1 MREKYVG
8 EGCAVIRLIV
18 SDMDDTLL
26 DPKGNVT
33 ERTLSAL
40 QAAIKAGA
48 LVTFASGRM
57 VESATGWAH
66 QLGVNAPL
74 ILYNGGLVYD
84 LETKKTIS
92 RIELPEEI
100 ARAVLRFGEQMG
112 VYMQVYPGE
121 NYYCVE
127 KNRFTENYA
136 NRVRV
141 EACEIPKGQKLSE
154 WIDSG
159 QMKLLVIGDA
169 EDMPQVLDAFR
180 AEFPDCGVEFFMSRP
195 MYLEAVSESVN
206 KGSALRAL
214 AESLGIAPDE
224 ILAFGDGEND
234 ITMLEYAGHSYAVAN
249 AREDVIE
256 KAKFTA
262 PSNAED
268 GVAQVIEKYLAEGK
282 IGRG

>member
-1 MREKYVG
+1 M
-8 EGCAVIRLIV
+8 IRLIV

-26 DPKGNVT
+26 TPKGDVSP
-33 ERTLSAL
+33 RTLAAL
-40 QAAIKAGA
+40 QAAIEAGA

-100 ARAVLRFGEQMG
+100 ARAVLKFGEEMG
-112 VYMQVYPGE
+112 VYMQAYPGE

-127 KNRFTENYA
+127 TNRFTENYA

-141 EACEIPKGQKLSE
+141 QACEIPKGQKLSE

-169 EDMPQVLDAFR
+169 EDMPPVLDAFR
-180 AEFPDCGVEFFMSRP
+180 KKFPDCGVEFFMSRP
-195 MYLEAVSESVN
+195 MYLEAVAKEVN

-214 AESLGIAPDE
+214 AESLDIAPDE

>member
-1 MREKYVG
+1 M
-8 EGCAVIRLIV
+8 IRLIV

-26 DPKGNVT
+26 SPGGDVT
-33 ERTLSAL
+33 ERTLAAL
-40 QAAIKAGA
+40 QAAIRAGA

-57 VESATGWAH
+57 VESATGWAR

-92 RIELPEEI
+92 RIELPEET
-100 ARAVLRFGEQMG
+100 ARAVLKFGEQLG
-112 VYMQVYPGE
+112 VYMQAYPGE

-127 KNRFTENYA
+127 KNRFTANYA

-141 EACEIPKGQKLSE
+141 DACEIPKGEKLSD
-154 WIDSG
+154 WISSG

-169 EDMPQVLDAFR
+169 GDMPPVLEKFR
-180 AEFPDCGVEFFMSRP
+180 KQFPDCGVEFFMSRP
-195 MYLEAVSESVN
+195 MYLEAVAEAVN

-214 AESLGIAPDE
+214 AESLDIAPDE

-249 AREDVIE
+249 AREDVLE
-256 KAKFTA
+256 KAKYIA

-282 IGRG
+282 VGRG

>member
-1 MREKYVG
+1 M
-8 EGCAVIRLIV
+8 IRLIV

-26 DPKGNVT
+26 TPKGDVSP
-33 ERTLSAL
+33 RTLSTL
-40 QAAIKAGA
+40 QAAIEAGA

-92 RIELPEEI
+92 RIELSEDT
-100 ARAVLRFGEQMG
+100 ARAVLKFGEEMG
-112 VYMQVYPGE
+112 VYMQAYPGE

-127 KNRFTENYA
+127 TNRFTENYA

-141 EACEIPKGQKLSE
+141 QACEIPKGQKLSE
-154 WIDSG
+154 WINCG

-169 EDMPQVLDAFR
+169 EDMPPVLDAFR
-180 AEFPDCGVEFFMSRP
+180 KKFPDCGVEFFMSRP
-195 MYLEAVSESVN
+195 MYLEAVAKEVN

-214 AESLGIAPDE
+214 AESLDIAPDE